1 MFSLSK
7 KFILS
12 CHCWINPISFLTGPI
27 NPVWIVIRI
36 GRIIFDGINVSAYS
50 ASNFKIGCFIK
61 KSMPPYMSTDFR
73 ASCPCHIR
81 GRSSHRVSASRGCCC
96 KHSRSFSLIGIFTPK
111 TTRYSGSINKSCNKA
126 TTPDAKNGNDPV
138 FSPRKI
144 QGKITG
150 KLLYC
155 LSKPDIMALKARKLH
170 GTLCTAF
177 YGNASDDETGG

>member
-1 MFSLSK
+1 MPANKISHNNGMAQLPLAISGKPFTTMEKALFHGRLRVFGEK
-7 KFILS
+7 KNTS
-12 CHCWINPISFLTGPI
+12 
-27 NPVWIVIRI
+27 V
-36 GRIIFDGINVSAYS
+36 
-50 ASNFKIGCFIK
+50 
-61 KSMPPYMSTDFR
+61 
-73 ASCPCHIR
+73 
-81 GRSSHRVSASRGCCC
+81 
-96 KHSRSFSLIGIFTPK
+96 SLIGIFTPK
-111 TTRYSGSINKSCNKA
+111 TTRYSGSINKSCNKT

-170 GTLCTAF
+170 GTLCTAL